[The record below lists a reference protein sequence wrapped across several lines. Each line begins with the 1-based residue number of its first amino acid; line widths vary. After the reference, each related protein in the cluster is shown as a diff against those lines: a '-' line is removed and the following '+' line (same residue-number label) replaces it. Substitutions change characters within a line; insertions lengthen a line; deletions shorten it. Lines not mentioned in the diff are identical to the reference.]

1 MAYIPLIKET
11 MTPSRRDIS
20 TQRKSPIHF
29 KDKIIMFLKL
39 EPERG
44 RFRKREEKSGK
55 KGKYEGKVG
64 KDKKRLRKLFEE
76 RW

>member
-64 KDKKRLRKLFEE
+64 KDE
-76 RW
+76 